1 MAVWDWESIKNEYA
15 TGNMSYRDLSN
26 KYGMAYSLICN
37 RGSKD
42 KWAEAREQYRS
53 KKRVKTME
61 KMSSKEAARAAKV
74 FSVADKLLGKIDRMA
89 SSDTSLTS
97 KDIRALT
104 AAVRDLKEI
113 HGVKTALE
121 REEQQARIDALR
133 RQNEKE
139 NTGKEPVTVV
149 MGEELEEYCV

>member
-53 KKRVKTME
+53 KKRAKTLFLCFYA
-61 KMSSKEAARAAKV
+61 SSKDLQ
-74 FSVADKLLGKIDRMA
+74 SVHSFIVGFA
-89 SSDTSLTS
+89 S
-97 KDIRALT
+97 
-104 AAVRDLKEI
+104 
-113 HGVKTALE
+113 
-121 REEQQARIDALR
+121 
-133 RQNEKE
+133 
-139 NTGKEPVTVV
+139 
-149 MGEELEEYCV
+149 